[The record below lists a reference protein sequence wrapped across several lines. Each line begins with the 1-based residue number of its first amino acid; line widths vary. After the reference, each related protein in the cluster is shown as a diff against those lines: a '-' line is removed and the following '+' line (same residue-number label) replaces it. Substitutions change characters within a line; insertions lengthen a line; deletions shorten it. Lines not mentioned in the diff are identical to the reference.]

1 VVLNC
6 IFLLNDVEHLFM
18 YVLVDYLRIRFGEL
32 SIQILCLFLNWAV
45 CLIVVL

>member
-1 VVLNC
+1 M
-6 IFLLNDVEHLFM
+6 NDVENLFM
-18 YVLVDYLRIRFGEL
+18 YMLVDYLRIRFGEI

>member
-1 VVLNC
+1 MVLNC
-6 IFLLNDVEHLFM
+6 IFLMNDVENLFM
-18 YVLVDYLRIRFGEL
+18 YVLVDYLCIRFGEI